1 MEKSQTEKSLSQLS
15 KDVEQLKSKQE
26 TSDSRITNLETKVQL
41 QEQALGNL
49 VKSLDKIEEN
59 TVWLRQTITRAVIFG
74 LVGVVFSVLTAVIM
88 WGLRIG

>member
-1 MEKSQTEKSLSQLS
+1 MVKSHNEESLSQLS

-26 TSDSRITNLETKVQL
+26 SSEGRISQLETKVQL
-41 QEQALGNL
+41 QEQALKNL
-49 VKSLDKIEEN
+49 TISIDKIEEN

-74 LVGVVFSVLTAVIM
+74 LVGIVFSVLTAVIM